1 MPQPLLCLLRSSRTI
16 LVFRNETLAKCSP
29 GCNTNGMARKH
40 GVRRTSRDRTHHYI
54 DIENLAGNGRLLSQ
68 DVVGVRDRFQ
78 QAVAPDEMD
87 LFTVGCD
94 SSNAFHVRSAF
105 PGARLVVGRGPDGAD
120 LALIE
125 AMQEDMQSG
134 AWSTQVLLGSGD
146 HIFAPILAAMAGEG
160 AITRVVGIEGHTSHR
175 LKLAAHHTTLLP
187 ELKALQY
194 KWSA

>member
-1 MPQPLLCLLRSSRTI
+1 
-16 LVFRNETLAKCSP
+16 
-29 GCNTNGMARKH
+29 MARKQ

-54 DIENLAGNGRLLSQ
+54 DVENLAGSGRLRPQ
-68 DVVGVRDRFQ
+68 DVIDVRDRFQ

-105 PGARLVVGRGPDGAD
+105 PGARLVVGHGPDGAD

-134 AWSTQVLLGSGD
+134 AWSKQVLLGSGD
-146 HIFAPILAAMAGEG
+146 HIFAPILASMAGKG
-160 AITRVVGIEGHTSHR
+160 ATTRVVGIEGHTSLR
-175 LKLAAHHTTLLP
+175 LKLAAHDTTLLP
-187 ELKALQY
+187 ELEALPR